1 MASSP
6 PLQKIVSR
14 SRSSRMRNINAQTST
29 LSLGSNTVRN
39 FNEELR
45 SKAANNGSGFVWHR
59 SDCSYPKV
67 ALYMFGGAAWLGC
80 GYFVDSTTTQYMK
93 APDGYFNTTHADIV
107 WYGDPYKAR
116 STINKIKN
124 KDTSVDYNWTIDD
137 ILDMITGNGV
147 SDYFDRRPE

>member
-67 ALYMFGGAAWLGC
+67 AAYMFGGALWMGC
-80 GYFVDSTTTQYMK
+80 GYWVDSTTK
-93 APDGYFNTTHADIV
+93 NNFFNTHADIV
-107 WYGDPYKAR
+107 WYGAPYKR
-116 STINKIKN
+116 MTTINNIKN